1 MRGSTVGPK
10 VYGIPSENISSEV
23 EVDFSIITLDKVQ
36 GNALRISTWLLVEWM
51 IILDVAQ

>member
-1 MRGSTVGPK
+1 MLFRS
-10 VYGIPSENISSEV
+10 SENICSEV
-23 EVDFSIITLDKVQ
+23 EVDFGIITLDKAQ